1 MLRDHGARQP
11 DQAAE
16 STEASIEEL
25 LEASRRVRKRRRRET
40 DLLGGDGDLVGLLV
54 GLLADEPHH
63 LLDLL
68 GYIGVIHVGGGG
80 SDGPSGCSARSGDR
94 RAGVDGS
101 AGAGAGRQPGVHGI
115 GNGRGGG
122 RGASL
127 AAGAT

>member
-25 LEASRRVRKRRRRET
+25 LEASRRVRKRQRRGT

-68 GYIGVIHVGGGG
+68 GYIGVIHLGSGG

-101 AGAGAGRQPGVHGI
+101 AGAGTGKG
-115 GNGRGGG
+115 GNRESTGSGMVEVEVVG
-122 RGASL
+122 L
-127 AAGAT
+127 V

>member
-1 MLRDHGARQP
+1 
-11 DQAAE
+11 
-16 STEASIEEL
+16 
-25 LEASRRVRKRRRRET
+25 VRKRRRRET

-68 GYIGVIHVGGGG
+68 GYIGVIHLGGGG

-101 AGAGAGRQPGVHGI
+101 AGAGAGKG
-115 GNGRGGG
+115 GNRESTGSGMVEVEVVG
-122 RGASL
+122 L
-127 AAGAT
+127 V